1 MKKVLKKKRKELREN
16 LKIGERVY
24 VLAERIR
31 KKAPQASSINSL
43 YRTSVSLTRIQ
54 YILSEKKQIIGGI
67 RYYWIKCPIADLPER
82 FSRSELFALRSNF
95 M

>member
-31 KKAPQASSINSL
+31 KKAPQASSINGL

-54 YILSEKKQIIGGI
+54 YILSEKNK
-67 RYYWIKCPIADLPER
+67 
-82 FSRSELFALRSNF
+82 
-95 M
+95 